1 MKGVIEW
8 EGRVMQFL
16 SPAKSLMYPFLKL
29 MFCSF
34 IYLFFSFVSQVVH
47 IELRK
52 SEAGA
57 ETQQILCGE

>member
-1 MKGVIEW
+1 
-8 EGRVMQFL
+8 MQFL
-16 SPAKSLMYPFLKL
+16 SSAKSLMYPFLKL